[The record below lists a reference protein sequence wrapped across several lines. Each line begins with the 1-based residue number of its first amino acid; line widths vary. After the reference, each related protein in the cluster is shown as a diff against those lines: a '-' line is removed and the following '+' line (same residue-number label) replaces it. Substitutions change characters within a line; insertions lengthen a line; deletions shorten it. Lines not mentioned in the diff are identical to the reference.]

1 MESENNIVVTKE
13 NNEAFI
19 RKLEESIQLGRPLLI
34 EDFGEHLSS

>member
-19 RKLEESIQLGRPLLI
+19 RKLEESI
-34 EDFGEHLSS
+34 